1 MDYTITSMK
10 DYAENMEIGLNK
22 NGNKYYISIIK
33 KNDLNSNEYYYS
45 IENEYYSQ
53 HYDSIDE
60 ATEIY
65 CKFAEWIAKG
75 MYSFEN
81 RIKFL
86 KGEQI

>member
-22 NGNKYYISIIK
+22 SGNKYYISIIK
-33 KNDLNSNEYYYS
+33 KNDFNS

-53 HYDSIDE
+53 YYDTIDE
-60 ATEIY
+60 ATKVY

-81 RIKFL
+81 RIKLL
-86 KGEQI
+86 KGE

>member
-1 MDYTITSMK
+1 MNLWY
-10 DYAENMEIGLNK
+10 
-22 NGNKYYISIIK
+22 
-33 KNDLNSNEYYYS
+33 NSN
-45 IENEYYSQ
+45 IEQ
-53 HYDSIDE
+53 DE

-86 KGEQI
+86 KGELLSN

>member
-10 DYAENMEIGLNK
+10 DYAENIEIGLNK
-22 NGNKYYISIIK
+22 SGNKYYISIIK
-33 KNDLNSNEYYYS
+33 KNDLNSM
-45 IENEYYSQ
+45 ENEYYSQ
-53 HYDSIDE
+53 HYDTIDE

-86 KGEQI
+86 QGAKI

>member
-10 DYAENMEIGLNK
+10 DYAENIEIGLNK
-22 NGNKYYISIIK
+22 SGNKYYISIIK
-33 KNDLNSNEYYYS
+33 KNDLNS
-45 IENEYYSQ
+45 IQ
-53 HYDSIDE
+53 HYDTIDE

-86 KGEQI
+86 QGAKI

>member
-10 DYAENMEIGLNK
+10 DYAENIDIGLNK
-22 NGNKYYISIIK
+22 SGNEYYISIIK
-33 KNDLNSNEYYYS
+33 KHDLNS

-53 HYDSIDE
+53 HYDTIDE
-60 ATEIY
+60 ATKVY

-75 MYSFEN
+75 MYSFED

-86 KGEQI
+86 KGEIV

>member
-10 DYAENMEIGLNK
+10 DYAENMELGLNK

-33 KNDLNSNEYYYS
+33 KNDFNS

-53 HYDSIDE
+53 HYDTIDE
-60 ATEIY
+60 ATKVY

-75 MYSFEN
+75 IYSFEN
-81 RIKFL
+81 RINFL
-86 KGEQI
+86 KGEPG

>member
-33 KNDLNSNEYYYS
+33 KNDLNS

-53 HYDSIDE
+53 HYDTIDE
-60 ATEIY
+60 ATKVY

-86 KGEQI
+86 KGEKI

>member
-1 MDYTITSMK
+1 M
-10 DYAENMEIGLNK
+10 
-22 NGNKYYISIIK
+22 
-33 KNDLNSNEYYYS
+33 
-45 IENEYYSQ
+45 ENEYYSQ
-53 HYDSIDE
+53 YYDSIDE

-86 KGEQI
+86 KGE

>member
-10 DYAENMEIGLNK
+10 DYAENMKIGLNK

-33 KNDLNSNEYYYS
+33 KNDFNG

-53 HYDSIDE
+53 HYDTIDE

-86 KGEQI
+86 KGEKI

>member
-1 MDYTITSMK
+1 MDYTITSMR
-10 DYAENMEIGLNK
+10 DYAENIDIGLNK

-33 KNDLNSNEYYYS
+33 KNDFTS

-53 HYDSIDE
+53 HYDTIDE

-86 KGEQI
+86 QGEKI

>member
-33 KNDLNSNEYYYS
+33 KNDLNS

-53 HYDSIDE
+53 HYDTIDE

-86 KGEQI
+86 KGELLSN